1 MMRNRMRH
9 VIGLFLSGLLLAL
22 SHQGH
27 ALPYQVPGAFADI
40 GPDMSIVVV
49 PDPGDTNDAY
59 GAVREWGE
67 KYALTSLQGTHSF
80 VDARA
85 WYQWGF
91 KVQGASTVEV
101 EIDYT
106 LMAEALS
113 LHQAWVNARAVI
125 GIYRYEEYRGAARLT
140 NGMPIWQDEI
150 SLAIGPETL
159 DQPYFLS
166 DSKVNATDTLTLSP
180 RWAWGENWYMVEVF
194 AQSRGQDIYH
204 IPHTAGEYENPDAWY
219 SSAAYADPTFTVLT
233 PGASLEEFSVTSGW
247 DSATGG
253 TLDPPPT
260 LPEPSTALLLA
271 SGLAG
276 LAATR
281 RRHSHH

>member
-1 MMRNRMRH
+1 MRNRMRY
-9 VIGLFLSGLLLAL
+9 VTGLFALGLLLAL
-22 SHQGH
+22 SHPAG
-27 ALPYQVPGAFADI
+27 AIPYQVPSAFTDI
-40 GPDMSIVVV
+40 GPGMSIVVV
-49 PDPGDTNDAY
+49 EDPGDTNDAY

-67 KYALTSLQGTHSF
+67 RYALTSLQGTHSF

-91 KVQGASTVEV
+91 KVQGAGTVEV

-106 LMAEALS
+106 LMAEAFS
-113 LHQAWVNARAVI
+113 DNQAWVNARALVA
-125 GIYRYEEYRGAARLT
+125 IYRYEEFRGTARLT
-140 NGMPIWQDEI
+140 NGWPIWWDEI

-166 DSKVNATDTLTLSP
+166 ESKVHATATLTLNS
-180 RWAWGENWYMVEVF
+180 RWDWGENWYMVEVF

-204 IPHTAGEYENPDAWY
+204 IPYTPGQYENPDAYY

-233 PGASLEEFSVTSGW
+233 PGASLTEFSMTSGW
-247 DSATGG
+247 DSASGG
-253 TLDPPPT
+253 ELDPPPP

-271 SGLAG
+271 TGLAG
-276 LAATR
+276 LAAAGR
-281 RRHSHH
+281 RRKAH